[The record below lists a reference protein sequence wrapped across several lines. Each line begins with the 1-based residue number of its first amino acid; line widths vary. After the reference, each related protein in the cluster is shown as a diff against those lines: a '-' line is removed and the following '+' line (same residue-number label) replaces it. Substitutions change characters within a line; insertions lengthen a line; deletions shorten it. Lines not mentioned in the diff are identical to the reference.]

1 MARKTKRSNFGFNV
15 YLLSGLLL
23 ISIFSVWRYHQQRI
37 LSFNVSEVA
46 KVNFSGVKP
55 VHVKAYP
62 VGVDVSI
69 KDGVIKD
76 GVWAIYPKDAVYLL
90 GSAGLGDS
98 GNTIIY
104 GHNKDDVL
112 GPIRWVK
119 LGSIIEVLGSDGSTY
134 KYKVVKIDEVDPN
147 NLSYIQPTKSEI
159 LTLYTCTGFL
169 DSKRFIVVAER
180 I

>member
-1 MARKTKRSNFGFNV
+1 MARKTKRFNFGFNP
-15 YLLSGLLL
+15 YLISGLLL
-23 ISIFSVWRYHQQRI
+23 IIVFSVWRYHQARI
-37 LSFNVSEVA
+37 LSFNVSEIA

-55 VHVKAYP
+55 VHIKAYP

-76 GVWAIYPKDAVYLL
+76 GVWAIYPKDAIYLL

-104 GHNKDDVL
+104 GHNRDDVL
-112 GPIRWVK
+112 GPIRWAK
-119 LGSIIEVLGSDGSTY
+119 LGSFIDIRGSDGKDYRYEVT
-134 KYKVVKIDEVDPN
+134 KIDTVDPD
-147 NLSYIQPTKSEI
+147 NLSYIQPTKNET

-169 DSKRFIVVAER
+169 DSKRFILVAER